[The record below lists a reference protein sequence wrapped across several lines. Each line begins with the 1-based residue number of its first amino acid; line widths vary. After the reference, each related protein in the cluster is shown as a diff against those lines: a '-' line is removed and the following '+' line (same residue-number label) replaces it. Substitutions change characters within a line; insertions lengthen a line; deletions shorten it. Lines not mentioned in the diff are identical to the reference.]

1 MYASKAIIYIFI
13 NVGDLQ
19 LSDTNLQIVLKLNN
33 TLPNVLLGDFWSQN
47 PAPPHNCK
55 SHLLMLLQEETAA
68 EWGHLPHVSH
78 ICIWITLW
86 EICCDWPEDVIIIK
100 ISIVLM
106 YEFVVSPQV
115 EQHTFSSLAC
125 HACEYAHN
133 IT

>member
-78 ICIWITLW
+78 TY
-86 EICCDWPEDVIIIK
+86 
-100 ISIVLM
+100 M
-106 YEFVVSPQV
+106 YMDNVVGN
-115 EQHTFSSLAC
+115 FLRLARRR
-125 HACEYAHN
+125 HN
-133 IT
+133 HKNLNCAYV